1 VTGFGGRS
9 PQYRISNEKENQ
21 MPIIQV
27 EKKQSRT
34 QIKAAIENDVQET
47 LRAYCRFSGA
57 TSDQVVSGALKF
69 LFQSDDEFK
78 RWHELHKND
87 SQPRR
92 GPRRRVPTDQ
102 NHNGNTQSSDKSLP
116 TNASKR

>member
-1 VTGFGGRS
+1 
-9 PQYRISNEKENQ
+9 

-34 QIKAAIENDVQET
+34 QIKAAIENEVQET

-57 TSDQVVSGALKF
+57 TNDQVVSGALKF
-69 LFQSDDEFK
+69 LFKSDSEFGPWVETH
-78 RWHELHKND
+78 RND

-102 NHNGNTQSSDKSLP
+102 NHNGTAQSVDKSLP
-116 TNASKR
+116 MSASKR

>member
-1 VTGFGGRS
+1 
-9 PQYRISNEKENQ
+9 

-34 QIKAAIENDVQET
+34 QIKAAIENNVQEI

-57 TSDQVVSGALKF
+57 TNDQVISGALKF
-69 LFQSDDEFK
+69 LFESDGEFK
-78 RWHELHKND
+78 PWYEVHKND

-92 GPRRRVPTDQ
+92 GPRKRAPTDQ
-102 NHNGNTQSSDKSLP
+102 NPNGGPPTADKVAAI
-116 TNASKR
+116 TAARR